1 MSTLL
6 VMNIIDILNTFLNT
20 FLVRFLVRLIVMYD
34 FLDIVM
40 ILIKPNFLSFTMLIF
55 AIVMNPKIV
64 MFLVIESVKS
74 VDVFLFLY
82 CLSIVLRQYF
92 VRSNHPSR
100 IYVLDLISLVSRFI
114 LSFTIAYKFFL
125 WIK

>member
-82 CLSIVLRQYF
+82 CVSIVLRQYF
-92 VRSNHPSR
+92 VRSNHRSR

-114 LSFTIAYKFFL
+114 LSFIIAYKFFL